1 MRLQAV
7 YLAGAV
13 ITAAV
18 PLAAGAQ
25 TTQANSYTVKA
36 EQTAPKMDVCGSGL
50 IWEPAGY
57 SSYGK
62 WQPCIAYPVICN

>member
-1 MRLQAV
+1 MRL
-7 YLAGAV
+7 V
-13 ITAAV
+13 IKAAV

-25 TTQANSYTVKA
+25 TTQANRHTADA

-57 SSYGK
+57 SSHGK
-62 WQPCIAYPVICN
+62 WQPMHCAPHNLQLNW